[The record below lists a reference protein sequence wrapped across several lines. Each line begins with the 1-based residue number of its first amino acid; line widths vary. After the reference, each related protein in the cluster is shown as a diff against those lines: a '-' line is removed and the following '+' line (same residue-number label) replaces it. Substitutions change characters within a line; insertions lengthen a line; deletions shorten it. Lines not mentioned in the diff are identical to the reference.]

1 MALIQ
6 LRNITKS
13 FPDNDLF
20 TDLSIQIDKQDR
32 IGLIGDNG
40 TGKST
45 LMEIIAGE
53 EYFEQGEIV
62 KINNYNF
69 GHLTQ
74 EFKLD
79 ESCGLFEAM
88 LKVYNDLARLE
99 TRLNELEEEMAK
111 QEGADLAEIMDEYGQ
126 VRERYEQEGG
136 YEYESKIKKI
146 LFGLGFNEADLD
158 KKLVDLSGGEKT
170 RASLA
175 KLLIEEPDLLLLDE
189 PGNHLDLAA
198 KEWLEEY
205 LQGYD
210 GAFMLISHDR
220 YLLDKLVN
228 KIWELER
235 GRFEEYNCSYQ
246 NYLKEK
252 KLRLKNWKREYE
264 KQQKEIKRLEKYIRK
279 NKAGVDSKQARGRQ
293 KKLERMKKIP
303 KPPKIRKAEFEFNLK
318 TESGHDVLNVEAL
331 TKSYDDTLFSDF
343 NLRVYKGDKIGVVGP
358 NGSGKSTFLKLI
370 LGEKEADRG
379 EINFGSNINLGYY
392 DQEHSNLTPENNLI
406 EELKKVSDAKE
417 EKIRNFLGSFLFTGS
432 EVLEKISTLSG
443 GEKARV
449 ALAKLAIQ
457 DLNLL
462 IMDEPTNHLDIKSR
476 EVLEKALK
484 KYFGTMIVISHDRY
498 FLNQI
503 VDRIIAFKAG
513 EIKKYKGNYSYYRRQ
528 YKKELSAQKREEKRE
543 RKEKEAKVKTNK
555 SSKAE
560 KNKINLEDL
569 EEKIMELEDELS
581 QIEKQLEDKEVI
593 ANQEKL
599 RELTK
604 RYETIQEK
612 LADYYNDWEKII

>member
-53 EYFEQGEIV
+53 EHFEQGEIV
-62 KINNYNF
+62 TINNYNF

-79 ESCGLFEAM
+79 ESCKLFEAM
-88 LKVYNDLARLE
+88 LKVYDDLARLE
-99 TRLNELEEEMAK
+99 AKLNQLEEEMAK
-111 QEGADLAEIMDEYGQ
+111 QEGEDLAKIMDEYGQ
-126 VRERYEQEGG
+126 LREKYEQEGG

-146 LFGLGFNEADLD
+146 LFGLGFNEGDLE
-158 KKLVDLSGGEKT
+158 KSLADLSGGEKT

-175 KLLIEEPDLLLLDE
+175 KLLLEEPDLLLLDE

-198 KEWLEEY
+198 KEWLEDY

-220 YLLDKLVN
+220 FLLDKLVD

-235 GRFEEYNCSYQ
+235 GRFEEYNCSYR

-252 KLRLKNWKREYE
+252 ELRLKNWRREYE
-264 KQQKEIKRLEKYIRK
+264 KQQKEIKRLKKYIRK

-303 KPPKIRKAEFEFNLK
+303 KPPKIKVAEFEFQLQ
-318 TESGHDVLNVEAL
+318 TESGHDVLKVESL
-331 TKSYDDTLFSDF
+331 SKSYDDKKLFSDF
-343 NLRVYKGDKIGVVGP
+343 KLRVYKGDKIGVVGP
-358 NGSGKSTFLKLI
+358 NGSGKSTFLKLL
-370 LGEKEADRG
+370 LGEKEADNG
-379 EINFGSNINLGYY
+379 KINFGSNINLGYY

-406 EELKKVSDAKE
+406 EELQKVSDVKE

-484 KYFGTMIVISHDRY
+484 KYFGTIIVISHDRY

-528 YKKELSAQKREEKRE
+528 YKKELAAQKR
-543 RKEKEAKVKTNK
+543 KEKKEQKTKEKKVRDNK
-555 SSKAE
+555 SKKQAPQ
-560 KNKINLEDL
+560 INLEDL
-569 EEKIMELEDELS
+569 EEKIMKLEDELK
-581 QIEKQLEDKEVI
+581 QIENKLADEDVI
-593 ANQEKL
+593 SNQERLK
-599 RELTK
+599 ELTTE
-604 RYETIQEK
+604 YETIQEE